1 MLNSKTVNTVYIIV
15 TALLLLVCVF
25 DEEQHFRCL
34 ALFLIMTISWLTITV
49 IGSFHIRW
57 NYHVKAIHANK
68 SIKENKVAITFDDGP
83 HPEFTPKVLGLLE
96 QYGAKATFFC
106 IGKSIEAHPELFK
119 EILVQGHTI
128 GNHTYS
134 HDHRFGFFKT
144 PIVITELE
152 ATNLAI
158 QQLTGVFPK
167 LYRPAFGV
175 TNPRIR
181 RAVAKL
187 KLTVIG
193 WNIRSL
199 DTTKRSKEQ
208 VLRRI
213 TTKVSKGDVIL
224 LHDTSQKTVEVLE
237 QLLLFLKQQ
246 DLESVTIDS
255 LFNIKAYA

>member
-1 MLNSKTVNTVYIIV
+1 M
-15 TALLLLVCVF
+15 
-25 DEEQHFRCL
+25 
-34 ALFLIMTISWLTITV
+34 
-49 IGSFHIRW
+49 
-57 NYHVKAIHANK
+57 
-68 SIKENKVAITFDDGP
+68 AITFDDGP